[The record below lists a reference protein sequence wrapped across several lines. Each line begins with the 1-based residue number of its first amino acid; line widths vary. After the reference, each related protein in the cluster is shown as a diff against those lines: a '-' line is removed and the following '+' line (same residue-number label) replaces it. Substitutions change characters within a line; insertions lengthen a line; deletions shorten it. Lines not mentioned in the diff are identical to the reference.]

1 MSEIATHAPY
11 LWDNVNIAACKAA
24 GNAQITI
31 GWGDDAGRISAKAT
45 PPAR

>member
-11 LWDNVNIAACKAA
+11 LSDNVNIAACKAA
-24 GNAQITI
+24 GNAQMTI
-31 GWGDDAGRISAKAT
+31 ECGNDAGRISAKAT